1 MIVAM
6 IVATVTATIAR
17 EVPRRNAYSYSA
29 GSIMSDAS
37 LDLGQQLAQAAAVLA
52 ATTQLIDRALAALKA
67 QTMQDERVA
76 PAKLDEHQLVSYEL
90 SVSWAECT
98 AARFLL
104 AHAKRLTAESS
115 ATNTFTAQ
123 LTALFCAEAVTNTLN
138 RLRTRPADFG
148 LTQADLNTID
158 SNPVAADFLSRQLA
172 ALNMAAIGEAVLDR
186 DGDLGPDLLSEH
198 HTMMRDTFRR
208 FADEVVAPLAEEIHR
223 EDLIIPDAILEPLKA
238 MGMFG
243 LSIPAT
249 YGGLQEGDREDTL
262 GMIVVTEELSRGSLG
277 AAGSLITRPEILA
290 RALLKGGTEEQK
302 QHWLPQL
309 AVGEPLCAVAVTEP
323 NFGSDVAGVRLKA
336 TATEGGWMLNGAK
349 TWCTFGG
356 KAGLLLVLAR
366 TDPDMALG
374 HRGLSMFL
382 VEKPSSDGHDFE
394 VINPFGGKLTGRAIA
409 TIGYR
414 GMHSFALFF
423 DDFFVPAANMLGGEG
438 GEGNGF
444 YYAMAGFAGGRIQT
458 AARAVG
464 VMRAAFEKALSYAKD
479 RVVFARPI
487 ADYQLTRVKLARMAA
502 LLLASRQITYD
513 VAQLMD
519 AGSGDME
526 ASAAKL
532 FASKTAEWLT
542 REALQIHG
550 GMGYAEETAVS
561 RYFAD
566 ARVLSIFEGA
576 EETLALKVI
585 ARSLVE
591 NAGAAV

>member
-1 MIVAM
+1 MKGVSQ
-6 IVATVTATIAR
+6 
-17 EVPRRNAYSYSA
+17 E
-29 GSIMSDAS
+29 D
-37 LDLGQQLAQAAAVLA
+37 GQQLELGAAALA
-52 ATTQLIDRALAALKA
+52 ATIQLIDRALSALKFR
-67 QTMQDERVA
+67 TIEGERVS
-76 PAKLDEHQLVSYEL
+76 PAKLDEHQLASYEL
-90 SVSWAECT
+90 SLSWSECT

-104 AHAKRLTAESS
+104 AHASRLAAESS
-115 ATNTFTAQ
+115 VSNALTTRLAT
-123 LTALFCAEAVTNTLN
+123 LFCAEAITNTLN
-138 RLRTRPADFG
+138 RLRTRADDFG
-148 LTQADLNTID
+148 LTLSDISAID
-158 SNPVAADFLSRQLA
+158 THANSADFLGQQLA
-172 ALNMAAIGEAVLDR
+172 AQSVAAIGQALLDK

-208 FADEVVAPLAEEIHR
+208 FADDVVAPLAEEIHR
-223 EDLIIPDAILEPLKA
+223 EDLIIPDAILAPLKE
-238 MGMFG
+238 MGLFG
-243 LSIPAT
+243 LSIPAS
-249 YGGLQEGDREDTL
+249 YGGLQEDDREDTL

-302 QHWLPQL
+302 RHWLPQL

-323 NFGSDVAGVRLKA
+323 NYGSDVAGVRLKA
-336 TATEGGWMLNGAK
+336 TATEDGWLLNGAK

-366 TDPDMALG
+366 TNPDMDLG

-382 VEKPSSDGHDFE
+382 VEKPSSDGHSFE
-394 VINPFGGKLTGRAIA
+394 VSPASGGKLTGRAIA

-414 GMHSFALFF
+414 GMHSFELFF
-423 DDFFVPAANMLGGEG
+423 DDFFVPAANILGGDD

-464 VMRAAFEKALSYAKD
+464 VMRAAFEKAISYSKE
-479 RVVFARPI
+479 RIVFSKPI
-487 ADYQLTRVKLARMAA
+487 AEYQLTQVKLARMAA
-502 LLLASRQITYD
+502 LLLACRQITYD
-513 VAQLMD
+513 VAQMMD

-550 GMGYAEETAVS
+550 GMGYAEETPVS

-591 NAGAAV
+591 NAA

>member
-1 MIVAM
+1 MSEVPQDAGHHLQQ
-6 IVATVTATIAR
+6 ATAT
-17 EVPRRNAYSYSA
+17 
-29 GSIMSDAS
+29 
-37 LDLGQQLAQAAAVLA
+37 LAAA
-52 ATTQLIDRALAALKA
+52 TQLIDRSLSALKER
-67 QTMQDERVA
+67 TLESGRVA
-76 PAKLDEHQLVSYEL
+76 PARLDEHQLVCYDLAL
-90 SVSWAECT
+90 SWSECT

-104 AHAKRLTAESS
+104 AHAGRVAAQAPAAS
-115 ATNTFTAQ
+115 AFTAG
-123 LTALFCAEAVTNTLN
+123 LATYFCAEAVTNTLQ

-148 LTQADLNTID
+148 LAHSAVNAIDADPAT
-158 SNPVAADFLSRQLA
+158 AEFLAQQLA
-172 ALNMAAIGEAVLDR
+172 AHNIAGLGQTVLDR

-198 HTMMRDTFRR
+198 HTLMRDTFRR
-208 FADEVVAPLAEEIHR
+208 FADDVVAPLAEEIHR
-223 EDLIIPDAILEPLKA
+223 KDLIIPDAILQPLKE

-243 LSIPAT
+243 LSVPAT
-249 YGGLQEGDREDTL
+249 YGGLQDDDREDTL

-277 AAGSLITRPEILA
+277 GAGSLITRPEILA
-290 RALLKGGTEEQK
+290 RALLKGGTEQQK
-302 QHWLPQL
+302 HQWLPQV
-309 AVGEPLCAVAVTEP
+309 AAGEPLCAVAVTEP
-323 NFGSDVAGVRLKA
+323 NYGSDVAAVRLKA
-336 TATEGGWMLNGAK
+336 TATEGGWLLNGAK

-356 KAGLLLVLAR
+356 KAGVLLVLAR
-366 TDPDMALG
+366 TSQDMSLG

-382 VEKPSSDGHDFE
+382 VEKPSSNGHHFTVQQE
-394 VINPFGGKLTGRAIA
+394 SGGELSGRAIA

-414 GMHSFALFF
+414 GMHSFEVFF
-423 DDFFVPAANMLGGEG
+423 DDFFVPAANMLGGAA

-464 VMRAAFEKALSYAKD
+464 VMRAAFEKALSYAGQ
-479 RVVFARPI
+479 RIVFGKPI
-487 ADYQLTRVKLARMAA
+487 ADYQLSQVKLARMAA
-502 LLLASRQITYD
+502 LLLACRQITYE

-550 GMGYAEETAVS
+550 GMGYAEETPVS

-585 ARSLVE
+585 ARALVE
-591 NAGAAV
+591 KAE